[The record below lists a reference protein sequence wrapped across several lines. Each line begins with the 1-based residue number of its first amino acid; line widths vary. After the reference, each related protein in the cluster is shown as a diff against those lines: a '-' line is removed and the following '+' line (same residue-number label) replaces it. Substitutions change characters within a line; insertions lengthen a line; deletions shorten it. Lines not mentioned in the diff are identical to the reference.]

1 MNEQAEERYQVTME
15 TTVGEALFVIPGAE
29 EIFGRHGCQPTIE
42 CTEEHHAEYMLGDL
56 ELVCHI
62 GDSAALIADLNAE
75 LEAEDAA
82 RTAAVAG
89 A

>member
-29 EIFGRHGCQPTIE
+29 EIFERHGCQPTIE

-62 GDSAALIADLNAE
+62 SDSAALIADLNAE

-82 RTAAVAG
+82 RAAAFAG
-89 A
+89 V